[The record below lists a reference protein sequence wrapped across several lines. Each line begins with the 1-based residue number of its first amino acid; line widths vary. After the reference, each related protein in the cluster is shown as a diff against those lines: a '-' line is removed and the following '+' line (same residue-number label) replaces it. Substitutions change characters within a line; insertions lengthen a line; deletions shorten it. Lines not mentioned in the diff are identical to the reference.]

1 MKWLDNKCG
10 GADGAGVEWDGLNF
24 FVAVNRGLDRSEIA
38 DIGEVYRGARGV
50 IADGGPPKDCNFQKP
65 TFNQL
70 RLAAE
75 TYYGGQNTP
84 RATKFRN
91 EGLANGINH

>member
-1 MKWLDNKCG
+1 M
-10 GADGAGVEWDGLNF
+10 
-24 FVAVNRGLDRSEIA
+24 NRGLDRSEIA
-38 DIGEVYRGARGV
+38 DLGEIYRLAC
-50 IADGGPPKDCNFQKP
+50 GGGTTPIDCNNHKP